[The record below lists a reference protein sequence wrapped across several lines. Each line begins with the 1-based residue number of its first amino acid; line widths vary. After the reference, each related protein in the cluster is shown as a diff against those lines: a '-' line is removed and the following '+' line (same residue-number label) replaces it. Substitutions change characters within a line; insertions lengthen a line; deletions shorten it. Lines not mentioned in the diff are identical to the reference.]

1 MVIHEQVRNVPICGR
16 RDREVIECQEEMEQD
31 QGEWER
37 AAEWGKVREAEN
49 PAVWVEP
56 ARQDR
61 QVPAY
66 ARSAG
71 TRNRINAEFPAL
83 IVNVLSAGLR

>member
-1 MVIHEQVRNVPICGR
+1 M
-16 RDREVIECQEEMEQD
+16 IECQEETEQVP
-31 QGEWER
+31 GEWGR
-37 AAEWGKVREAEN
+37 AAEGGKVREAES
-49 PAVWVEP
+49 PAVWADP

-61 QVPAY
+61 QAPAY

-71 TRNRINAEFPAL
+71 TRNRINAEFPAW

>member
-1 MVIHEQVRNVPICGR
+1 MS
-16 RDREVIECQEEMEQD
+16 ECQEETEQD
-31 QGEWER
+31 PEEWER
-37 AAEWGKVREAEN
+37 AAEWGKVKEAEN
-49 PAVWVEP
+49 SAVWADP

-61 QVPAY
+61 QAPAY

-71 TRNRINAEFPAL
+71 TRNRINAEFPAW